1 MPRYMM
7 LIVEAEDGP
16 DEVQVGGAD
25 WTPGKPLFDE
35 LAAMHGSFAAEV
47 TAANATIVASE
58 ALLPLSTATFLR
70 NTRSSDVMVVDNP
83 APDVKETLGGFY
95 LIDAPDDS
103 VARALAERCP
113 SPGGYIEL
121 RPAFDFS
128 SMPEAPAGA
137 G

>member
-1 MPRYMM
+1 MPRYML
-7 LIVEAEDGP
+7 LIAEAEAGP

-25 WTPGKPLFDE
+25 WAPGKPLFDE
-35 LAAMHGSFAAEV
+35 IAAMHGSFAAEV
-47 TAANATIVASE
+47 TAANATIVAGE

-103 VARALAERCP
+103 TARALAERCP
-113 SPGGYIEL
+113 APGGYIVL
-121 RPAFDFS
+121 RPVFDFS
-128 SMPEAPAGA
+128 SLPEAAGA

>member
-16 DEVQVGGAD
+16 DEAQVGGAD

-35 LAAMHGSFAAEV
+35 IAAMHGSFAAEV
-47 TAANATIVASE
+47 AAANATIVATE
-58 ALLPLSTATFLR
+58 ALLPVSTATFLR
-70 NTRSSDVMVVDNP
+70 NTRSTNVMVADNP

-113 SPGGYIEL
+113 APGGYIEL
-121 RPAFDFS
+121 RAAFDFS
-128 SMPEAPAGA
+128 SLPEPPAGA